1 AVVAA
6 DRAVAE
12 IKFDFV
18 RVVQL
23 ELRRKRPSEA
33 AAKAFERS
41 DPALAK
47 KGLGFGRRE
56 LAPAHD
62 LPEREIAGG
71 THALELA
78 IFFVNLATA
87 LWTGRGQG
95 REVARD
101 RVALVVLRLSDDM
114 PRHLDDLAHE
124 VAARQLAVLH
134 LRELELPLR

>member
-1 AVVAA
+1 MTVALAA
-6 DRAVAE
+6 DVRTAPRA
-12 IKFDFV
+12 
-18 RVVQL
+18 
-23 ELRRKRPSEA
+23 KRPSGA
-33 AAKAFERS
+33 AATASARS
-41 DPALAK
+41 APALAQ

-101 RVALVVLRLSDDM
+101 RVALVVLRLGDDM

-124 VAARQLAVLH
+124 VAARHLGVAH
-134 LRELELPLR
+134 LRAVEMPVHNN